1 MLDEDVILREVH
13 NYALDGNLFAFF
25 TGYKSMI
32 VHSAIKLRM
41 IEGAYMP
48 AQTPSAAKT
57 PDNSQGI
64 GLFHL
69 VTSVIT
75 LIIGAGVFSLCG
87 DMAARGADGQ
97 AIITAWSISG
107 VGVLCLVLTFF
118 ALSRIKPNLKGG
130 IYSYASEGF
139 GQFVGFCSAWGY
151 WISAILC
158 TVSFSALLFSA
169 LAYFFPVFGAGN
181 NLPSIIGASIIVWF
195 YVLVVSRG
203 VTEAAALNAVIT
215 ISKLVPLFVALV
227 AIIFLGKFNP
237 DVFVANL
244 SAVTVNPDT
253 GATLSGIDKV
263 TAALTTTMWVFIG
276 IEGAVAIS
284 GRAKFSGD
292 VGKATIIAFFCVL
305 AIYLMVSLLS
315 LGVLPLEDLAAL
327 ENPPMAQLMQ
337 AAVGDWG
344 AILINIGVAMSLIG
358 AMLGYTVLTA
368 ESPFEAAQQS
378 ACFPRIFA
386 KTNEKGAPVATLV
399 ISAAVVEAFLIIMM
413 FSDNTY
419 QFFYVISAGM
429 ILPPYL
435 LSAAYLV
442 KLTFTES
449 GSFAG
454 KVNGSVPLYRILGI
468 VGVAYSLLLC
478 FATGATGLAIMSFLY
493 APGIAV
499 YIWSKKEH
507 GEKLLSSVSDKVV
520 LAIIFVA
527 LVVSIF
533 LAATGGLS

>member
-1 MLDEDVILREVH
+1 
-13 NYALDGNLFAFF
+13 
-25 TGYKSMI
+25 
-32 VHSAIKLRM
+32 
-41 IEGAYMP
+41 MP
-48 AQTPSAAKT
+48 TQMTSTSRVA
-57 PDNSQGI
+57 DNPKGI

-87 DMAARGADGQ
+87 DMAANGADGQ
-97 AIITAWSISG
+97 AIITSWVISG

-118 ALSRIKPNLKGG
+118 ALSRVKPQLKGG

-139 GQFVGFCSAWGY
+139 GHFLGFCSAWGY

-169 LAYFFPVFGAGN
+169 LAYFFPIFGAGN

-195 YVLVVSRG
+195 YVYVVSRG

-215 ISKLVPLFVALV
+215 ISKLVPLFAALV
-227 AIIFLGKFNP
+227 AIVFLGKFNP
-237 DVFVANL
+237 DIFMANL
-244 SAVTVNPDT
+244 SVTTLNPDT
-253 GATLSGIDKV
+253 GLALSGVDKV
-263 TAALTTTMWVFIG
+263 TSALTTTMWVFIG
-276 IEGAVAIS
+276 VEGAIAIS
-284 GRAKFSGD
+284 GRAKFSSD

-315 LGVLPLEDLAAL
+315 LGVLPLEELAQL
-327 ENPPMAQLMQ
+327 DNPPMASLMQ

-344 AILINIGVAMSLIG
+344 AILINVGVAMSLIG

-378 ACFPRIFA
+378 ASFPKAFA
-386 KTNEKGAPVATLV
+386 RTNDKGAPVFTLV
-399 ISAAVVEAFLIIMM
+399 VSSLVVEAFLIIMM

-429 ILPPYL
+429 ILLPYL

-442 KLTFTES
+442 KISFTEREA
-449 GSFAG
+449 FVG
-454 KVNGSVPLYRILGI
+454 KVGMSAIAYRVLGI

-478 FATGATGLAIMSFLY
+478 YATGPTGLTIMSFLY
-493 APGIAV
+493 APGILV

-507 GEKLLSSVSDKVV
+507 GEGFLRTTTDKVAV
-520 LAIIFVA
+520 AIILIA
-527 LVVSIF
+527 LVVSIYLLF
-533 LAATGGLS
+533 TGQVSW